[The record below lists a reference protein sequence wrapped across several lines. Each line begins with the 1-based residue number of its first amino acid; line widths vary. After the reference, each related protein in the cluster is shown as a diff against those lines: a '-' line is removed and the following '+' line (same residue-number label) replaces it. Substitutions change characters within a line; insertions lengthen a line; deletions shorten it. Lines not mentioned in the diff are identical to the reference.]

1 MNLLVLK
8 LVMYLIR
15 NEWGYNL
22 RISWKK
28 MTILPVGVCVCVN
41 HGFNQ
46 KFSLVFPYQW
56 ILGAAK
62 IRGLVHPSFFPFCA
76 ILHSL
81 GFFRKTR
88 LSMAQ
93 KSRKTWVKLRHSSFY
108 SGFPGFSP
116 VFGVFGHR
124 VSTKPRQVSSYFG
137 AYAPRWFLGM
147 GWALWRQSV
156 MHMAYRWCWG
166 DIKYWCSI
174 NVYDTW

>member
-1 MNLLVLK
+1 MNLLVFK

-41 HGFNQ
+41 HGFNE

-76 ILHSL
+76 ILHW
-81 GFFRKTR
+81 GE
-88 LSMAQ
+88 
-93 KSRKTWVKLRHSSFY
+93 LRHSSFY
-108 SGFPGFSP
+108 SGFSWIFTRFLGLWTSG
-116 VFGVFGHR
+116 VDETEAGLELLRCLCAALVFGH
-124 VSTKPRQVSSYFG
+124 G
-137 AYAPRWFLGM
+137 LGSLATERNAH
-147 GWALWRQSV
+147 GLYKW
-156 MHMAYRWCWG
+156 WCWG

-174 NVYDTW
+174 NVYDIW